1 MKKLISTISFLIAL
15 QSFAQGEANFWYF
28 GENAGLDFNGSTPTS
43 ITGSLNTIEGCASI
57 SDKDGKLLFYTDG
70 TKVFNNTHIQM
81 PNGFGLNGNPSS
93 SQSAI
98 IVPKPGNNNIY
109 YIFTVEDQNGDGR
122 GVQYSEV
129 DITLNDVVSKNNTL
143 VSETS
148 EKITAV
154 KRSDCNYWVITYKSG
169 RFYVYKIDSNGVNGS
184 PIIGNNGFFMNQD
197 GRGYLKVSPDGK
209 KIAIAH
215 QGDAKLFV
223 YDFNDTNGT
232 ISNEVEISLLIPN
245 NKPYGI
251 EFSPSGKKLY
261 CTASNDYWNNNF
273 SIWNDPNNH
282 TSTLY
287 QFNLE
292 SADITSP
299 NARKIIDQRQLY
311 RGALQLAPN
320 GKIYR
325 ALSSTYNI
333 GINKLG
339 VINSPEE
346 LGVNCDYNHNGID
359 LGANLSTQGLPPFIS
374 SFLLPIEIT
383 DIQTN
388 TLITNTTVSLCVGS
402 NFEMKAES
410 IDGSPTYTWEHTAN
424 DGSTTTFNGQ
434 TLTLSNVTT
443 PESGIYKIKVEVT
456 DVCSSVSKIYE
467 GIVTII
473 VNENPVVI
481 SNIIYEQCDFDSN
494 SVDGQ
499 TIFNL
504 TTKESELTNYSEN
517 VIVSFYEPT
526 DLAFNNPVNKLEYTN
541 TIGPTHSLVVKV
553 ENTLTGCSSL
563 GTIDL
568 LVLPTSLET
577 YIDVSVCENDT
588 NETNPNALKSE
599 GNGYGTFNFDAIS
612 DNIKTIFLVPVIIEF
627 YNNSDDALQQV
638 NKITGIQNLQPQEI
652 FVRVENQ
659 ATKSCLDGGT
669 FNLKINSLP
678 QPNGKE
684 EEQLLCINNP
694 IDIPQERS
702 IILNG
707 KSDITTDTHQWYF
720 NNSIISG
727 ATNSTLSVTKE
738 GIYKVEATR
747 INQNNSTNLLDD
759 TMCVGFNTFKVI
771 ESNFAVITDNDITII
786 DDSLNNSITINP
798 TNLGIGDYEFAIDEI
813 YGIYQDKPY
822 FENVEAGIHTIY
834 IRDKNQCGT
843 TQIDVAVIGFPKF
856 FTPNNDGYNDTWK
869 VLGVNENFY
878 ASSNIYIFNRYG
890 KLIAQINPKSEG
902 WDGMFNGEYLPA
914 TDYWFSVE
922 LIDINGNIRVRK
934 GHFSLIRR

>member
-1 MKKLISTISFLIAL
+1 MKKLIFIISFLIAL

-43 ITGSLNTIEGCASI
+43 ITGGLNTIEGCASI

-98 IVPKPGNNNIY
+98 IVPKPGSNTIY

-122 GVQYSEV
+122 GMQYSEV
-129 DITLNDVVSKNNTL
+129 DITLNDVVSKNTPLINN
-143 VSETS
+143 TS
-148 EKITAV
+148 EKIAAV
-154 KRSDCNYWVITYKSG
+154 KSRDCNYWVLTYKLG
-169 RFYVYKIDSNGVNGS
+169 RFYVYKIDSNGVNGT
-184 PIIGNNGFFMNQD
+184 PIVGNNGFFLNQD

-209 KIAIAH
+209 QIAIAH
-215 QGDAKLFV
+215 QGDAKLLV

-232 ISNEVEISLLIPN
+232 ISNEVEIPLLIPN

-261 CTASNDYWNNNF
+261 CTASNDYWNTNF
-273 SIWNDPNNH
+273 SIWNNPNNH

-287 QFNLE
+287 QFDLE

-339 VINSPEE
+339 VINYPEE
-346 LGVNCDYNHNGID
+346 LGTNCDYNHSGID
-359 LGANLSTQGLPPFIS
+359 LGTNLSTQGLPPFIS

-388 TLITNTTVSLCVGS
+388 TLITNTTISLCVGS

-410 IDGSPTYTWEHTAN
+410 IDGSPIYTWEHTAN

-434 TLTLSNVTT
+434 SLPLTNVSLSDA
-443 PESGIYKIKVEVT
+443 GIYKLNVET
-456 DVCSSVSKIYE
+456 QDNCSNVLKIYE
-467 GIVTII
+467 GTVTII

-494 SVDGQ
+494 SVDGI
-499 TIFNL
+499 TTFNL
-504 TTKESELTNYSEN
+504 TTKEAELTNGITNLE
-517 VIVSFYEPT
+517 VTFYEQT
-526 DLAFNNPVNKLEYTN
+526 DISISNPINKLAYIN
-541 TIGPTHSLVVKV
+541 SSGPSHSLIVEV
-553 ENTLTGCSSL
+553 ENILTGCSSL
-563 GTIDL
+563 GIIDL

-577 YIDVSVCENDT
+577 YNDVYVCENDVY
-588 NETNPNALKSE
+588 ETDSNALKSE
-599 GNGYGTFNFDAIS
+599 GNGYGTFNFDEIS
-612 DNIKTIFLVPVIIEF
+612 TSIESIFPLPVLIEF
-627 YNNSDDALQQV
+627 YNNSDDALKQI

-659 ATKSCLDGGT
+659 ATKSCLGGGT
-669 FNLKINSLP
+669 FNLKINPLP
-678 QPNGKE
+678 QPTGE
-684 EEQLLCINNP
+684 IEEQLLCVNNP

-702 IILNG
+702 NILNG
-707 KSDITTDTHQWYF
+707 ESDITTDTYQWYF

-727 ATNSTLSVTKE
+727 ATSSTLEATKE
-738 GIYKVEATR
+738 GVYKVEATR
-747 INQNNSTNLLDD
+747 INQNNLTNLLDD

-786 DDSLNNSITINP
+786 DDSLNNSITINS

-813 YGIYQDKPY
+813 YGIYQDNPY

-843 TQIDVAVIGFPKF
+843 TQIDVAIIGFPKF
-856 FTPNNDGYNDTWK
+856 FTPNNDGFNDTWK

-878 ASSNIYIFNRYG
+878 TSSNIYIFNRYG
-890 KLIAQINPKSEG
+890 KLITQINPKGEG
-902 WDGMFNGEYLPA
+902 WNGMFNGEYLPA

-922 LIDINGNIRVRK
+922 LIDNNGNIRVRK